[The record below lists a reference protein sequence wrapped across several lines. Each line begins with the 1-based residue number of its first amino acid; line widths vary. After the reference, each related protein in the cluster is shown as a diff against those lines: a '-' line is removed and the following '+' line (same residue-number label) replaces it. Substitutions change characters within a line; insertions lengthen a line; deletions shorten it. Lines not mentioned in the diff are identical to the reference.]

1 MILLIYG
8 FQWNLTERAISSDNG
23 NIVLLMYHGIYESWE
38 NEEPWQLF
46 RLKDDFENDMKAIR
60 DSGVSVKSYN
70 EVLQILEN
78 GENITEPTIIIQ
90 FDDGLLSDYEY
101 AFPTLIKYDLKATFF
116 ITSGRADGP
125 LDGYM
130 SWDQIRE
137 IYNYKN
143 NNGEQLFEIGGHGE
157 THTRLE
163 KQEEENFDEWVN
175 RMEYE
180 LKVPQEKIEANLGFK
195 TNLFALP
202 FGSGFNTEEL
212 NQLAEEFG
220 YDLMRG
226 WKTNEGNFTNV
237 DPENIVA
244 VPVYNNTNIQSAI
257 KAAKNQN

>member
-1 MILLIYG
+1 M
-8 FQWNLTERAISSDNG
+8 
-23 NIVLLMYHGIYESWE
+23 
-38 NEEPWQLF
+38 
-46 RLKDDFENDMKAIR
+46 
-60 DSGVSVKSYN
+60 
-70 EVLQILEN
+70 
-78 GENITEPTIIIQ
+78 
-90 FDDGLLSDYEY
+90 LSDYEY
-101 AFPTLIKYDLKATFF
+101 AFPTLKKYALKATFF
-116 ITSGRADGP
+116 ITSGQADSL

-137 IYNYKN
+137 IYNYRN
-143 NNGEQLFEIGGHGE
+143 SNGEQLFEIGGHGE

-163 KQEEENFDEWVN
+163 KQEEETFDEWVN